1 MASDAQPKAPPNCP
15 LFTPQMTF
23 LRLTLPPPCQ
33 HKMILLIR
41 VSGPVDFLGGEGPGI
56 LRAFLKQVVKW
67 IVDVKRD
74 HKTRRW
80 AEQSGADFINQ
91 GDEIQMSGDPALDGK
106 HRVLFAGREAA
117 TTEPTEASGPGP
129 APVSTQFQSQ
139 PPTHIQAGMEE
150 TPPKLNLRGEVAWRS
165 RVLLGTLLPVPS
177 LLLSPEPPSCL
188 FRAGGSAA
196 GGDSGQRKEEVL

>member
-1 MASDAQPKAPPNCP
+1 MASDVQPKAPPNCP
-15 LFTPQMTF
+15 LLTPQMTF
-23 LRLTLPPPCQ
+23 LRPPLPPPCQ

-41 VSGPVDFLGGEGPGI
+41 VSGPVDFLGGEGAGI

-91 GDEIQMSGDPALDGK
+91 GDEIQMSGDPVLDGK
-106 HRVLFAGREAA
+106 HRVLYRGCEAA

-139 PPTHIQAGMEE
+139 PPIHMQAGMEE
-150 TPPKLNLRGEVAWRS
+150 TPPKLNLRGEVAW
-165 RVLLGTLLPVPS
+165 
-177 LLLSPEPPSCL
+177 SPESSWGPSSTLPPCPL
-188 FRAGGSAA
+188 TVA
-196 GGDSGQRKEEVL
+196 QP